1 MGRTVIGSRGSTFGR
16 YGLIAV
22 VSVLVLYPFLAMV
35 SFSLRT
41 NHDLLSDPS
50 LLPTNLTFE
59 NYQNMWSVAPF
70 ADFFRNSLITS
81 TATTL
86 LVLLIGAPAAYVLQ
100 RHVFPGQGVV
110 RSFLFYTQLLPVA
123 GLLLPMFLL
132 VRQLGLYNTS
142 AGLAAVYI
150 GLFLPVAAIMLQG
163 FFAQVPRDFEE
174 AAYVDGATPFQAF
187 RWIAL
192 PLALP
197 GLVAVAS
204 VIFIATWEEYILALT
219 LTAGNAARTVPIG
232 LTFFFQSHQTDYA
245 GLMAASVVS
254 TLPVVVALMLSGRF
268 IIRGM
273 AHGGLRG

>member
-1 MGRTVIGSRGSTFGR
+1 MPTLRTRSFGR
-16 YGLIAV
+16 YALITI
-22 VSVLVLYPFLAMV
+22 VSVIVLYPFIAMV
-35 SFSLRT
+35 SFSLRS
-41 NHDLLSDPS
+41 NHELLTDPA
-50 LLPTNLTFE
+50 LLPSRITLE
-59 NYQNMWSVAPF
+59 NYQDMWSVAPF
-70 ADFFRNSLITS
+70 GDFFRNSLVTGIL
-81 TATTL
+81 TTI
-86 LVLLIGAPAAYVLQ
+86 LVLVIGTPAAYVLQ
-100 RHVFPGQGVV
+100 RHIFPGRGAV

-123 GLLLPMFLL
+123 GLLLPMFVL
-132 VRQLGLYNTS
+132 VRQLGLYNST
-142 AGLAAVYI
+142 AGLVAVYL

-174 AAYVDGATPFQAF
+174 AAYVDGATPLQTF
-187 RWIAL
+187 RKIAL

-254 TLPVVVALMLSGRF
+254 TIPVVIAVGFSGRF
-268 IIRGM
+268 IIRGL
-273 AHGGLRG
+273 ASGGIRG